1 MEWAALIAWVV
12 TAGGGFVL
20 FSIWLARG
28 GMRQGREPGQRIRP
42 LLILSHFLLA
52 GTGLVIW
59 IVYVFSDSDALA
71 WVASC
76 CSSLWPGSASRC
88 SRSGTSADSVVPCA
102 RRLTREQQHFPVSI
116 VTLHGLLAVTTLTLV
131 LLTGLGF

>member
-12 TAGGGFVL
+12 TAVGGFVL

-88 SRSGTSADSVVPCA
+88 SRSGISAVSVASWA
-102 RRLTREQQHFPVSI
+102 RRLTR
-116 VTLHGLLAVTTLTLV
+116 
-131 LLTGLGF
+131 